1 MHCSTMNN
9 GHHNYTT
16 LILFS
21 LIKIG
26 SLGQC
31 FINLPPTPA
40 PDNQQF
46 TLYFCN
52 FNFLRFHTR
61 VSQSFIAETDSQEKR
76 F

>member
-1 MHCSTMNN
+1 MHCSIMNN
-9 GHHNYTT
+9 GHHNYAT
-16 LILFS
+16 LIIFS

-31 FINLPPTPA
+31 FIYLPPTPV

-46 TLYFCN
+46 TLYLCK